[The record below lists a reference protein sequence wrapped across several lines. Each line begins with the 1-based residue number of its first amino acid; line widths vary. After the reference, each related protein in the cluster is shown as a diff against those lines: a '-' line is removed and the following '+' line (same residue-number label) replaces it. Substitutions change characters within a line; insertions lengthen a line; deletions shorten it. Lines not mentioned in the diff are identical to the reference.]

1 VREAEPNSVTIPD
14 LSLCLNESNKNVTV
28 EKIYIDV
35 EDEKVYDNDE
45 NLVKPLLNL
54 SETGVNIEILET
66 IEDNVNNYSSELLTD
81 SNNDINVTMKNES
94 DSLETP
100 VSENV
105 LFKDKDLLNEFT
117 PVSENLLFKD
127 KDLLNEFDSI
137 LNSYESLDVLLNESN
152 SMLTSTDSNNDDD
165 WGDMLNEL
173 FPSLSSL

>member
-105 LFKDKDLLNEFT
+105 LFKDKDLLNEF
-117 PVSENLLFKD
+117 
-127 KDLLNEFDSI
+127 DSI